1 MGQYYRIVNLDKRET
16 LDPFKF
22 GNGMKLIE
30 SCYVG
35 NAYVDAITYLM
46 TNDWH
51 GDTVLFC
58 GDYAWDSRGSADK
71 TLRELAEEDPY
82 QAAGAFADRSGD
94 FASTRGNKVLR
105 ELAPGRWGE
114 VPVEGTFRID
124 AGHYRYVVDETLGVY
139 YDREKAP
146 VAWVGWWKGEPV
158 ITRTDPLTIFMA
170 VGNGLGCG
178 DYGDDRPNAL
188 QAGSWAGHV
197 VSGAN
202 EPPAGLAEIECPFD
216 ASGMFVTKPDVV
228 IREAMA
234 DARLDWARTSIAELA
249 EAVADLSEKRRAIE
263 GTIVLSECIIEWKDE
278 PGIPEQ
284 VLIAESDT
292 QGYAVDGCVFF
303 CGMSADEAFDA
314 VGKDIGEDFVIKEFL
329 GTTRLP
335 LGEKE
340 AAADEGTVFAPGR

>member
-1 MGQYYRIVNLDKRET
+1 MGQYYRIVNLDKHET

-71 TLRELAEEDPY
+71 TLRELADEDPY
-82 QAAGAFADRSGD
+82 QAGRAFADRSWD
-94 FASTRGNKVLR
+94 FASARTDKNLR
-105 ELAPGRWGE
+105 RIAPWLPERALC
-114 VPVEGTFRID
+114 ID

-146 VAWVGWWKGEPV
+146 VAWVGWWKGEPI

-170 VGNGLGCG
+170 VGSGLGGG
-178 DYGDDRPNAL
+178 DYGDDRPNAS
-188 QAGSWAGHV
+188 QVGSWAGHV

-216 ASGMFVTKPDVV
+216 ASGLFVTEPDAVV
-228 IREAMA
+228 KEAMA
-234 DARLDWARTSIAELA
+234 DAHLDWAHTSMAELV

-263 GTIVLSECIIEWKDE
+263 GTIVLSECIIEWKDM
-278 PGIPEQ
+278 GTPEQ

-292 QGYAVDGCVFF
+292 QGYAVDERVFF
-303 CGMSADEAFDA
+303 CGMSADEVFDA
-314 VGKDIGEDFVIKEFL
+314 AGKDIGEDFVIKEFL
-329 GTTRLP
+329 GTIRLP

-340 AAADEGTVFAPGR
+340 AAADEETVFAPRR

>member
-16 LDPFKF
+16 LDPFEF
-22 GNGMKLIE
+22 DDGGMKLTE

-58 GDYAWDSRGSADK
+58 GDYAWDYRGSADK
-71 TLRELAEEDPY
+71 TLRELADEDPY
-82 QAAGAFADRSGD
+82 RAADAFADRSGD
-94 FASTRGNKVLR
+94 FAS
-105 ELAPGRWGE
+105 AC
-114 VPVEGTFRID
+114 D
-124 AGHYRYVVDETLGVY
+124 HYRYVVDETLGVY

-146 VAWVGWWKGEPV
+146 VAWVGWWKDEPI
-158 ITRTDPLTIFMA
+158 ITRTDPLTVFMA
-170 VGNGLGCG
+170 VGNGLGGG
-178 DYGDDRPNAL
+178 DYGDDYPNVS
-188 QAGSWAGHV
+188 QVGSWAGHV
-197 VSGAN
+197 VSGTN

-216 ASGMFVTKPDVV
+216 ASGLFVTEPDAVV
-228 IREAMA
+228 KEAMA
-234 DARLDWARTSIAELA
+234 DAHLDWAHTSMAELV

-263 GTIVLSECIIEWKDE
+263 GAIVLSECIIEWKDT
-278 PGIPEQ
+278 GTPEQ

-292 QGYAVDGCVFF
+292 QGYAVDERVFF
-303 CGMSADEAFDA
+303 CGMSVDEVFYA

-329 GTTRLP
+329 GTIRLP

-340 AAADEGTVFAPGR
+340 AAADEENVFAPGR